1 MLEGE
6 TVTVHC
12 AGHGSSL
19 RWYVNTQTRFN
30 ETIFKIELD
39 LREIGDSYNWN
50 STMTTIATL
59 DRNDTNI
66 RCSISGESTRDAS
79 NDTTITLAGKTC
91 SSRAKG
97 GRRGEKGPF
106 RAQFPG

>member
-1 MLEGE
+1 MEGE
-6 TVTVHC
+6 TVTVQC
-12 AGHGSSL
+12 AGLGSSL
-19 RWYVNTQTRFN
+19 RWHVNTQTGFN
-30 ETIFKIELD
+30 KTIFKIESVD
-39 LREIGDSYNWN
+39 LREIGDSYYWN
-50 STMTTIATL
+50 TTMTTIAL

-66 RCSISGESTRDAS
+66 RCSITGESIRDAS

-97 GRRGEKGPF
+97 GRRGEKRPF